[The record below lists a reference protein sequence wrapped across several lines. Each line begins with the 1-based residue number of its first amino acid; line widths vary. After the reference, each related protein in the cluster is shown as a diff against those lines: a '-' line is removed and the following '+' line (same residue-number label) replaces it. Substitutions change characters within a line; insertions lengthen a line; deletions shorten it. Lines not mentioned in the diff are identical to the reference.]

1 MGSDDGGGVLHCYCA
16 ATYLYSCSQS
26 HPPRQ
31 SPDILPTSAGSPLG
45 SEHSTT
51 VAVEDLKWSQVY
63 SYSEGMC
70 RKLVDNNDKMRRC
83 CISIIQHISC
93 YLQGCQPRQGPAL
106 PSPHTA
112 GQLLES
118 E

>member
-1 MGSDDGGGVLHCYCA
+1 VGSDDGGGGVLHCYCA

-31 SPDILPTSAGSPLG
+31 SPVILPTSAGSPLG

-70 RKLVDNNDKMRRC
+70 RKLVDNNDKEGVL
-83 CISIIQHISC
+83 HIDYPAHIVLSAG
-93 YLQGCQPRQGPAL
+93 LPAEAGPGL
-106 PSPHTA
+106 TVPPHCGAAA
-112 GQLLES
+112 GE
-118 E
+118 